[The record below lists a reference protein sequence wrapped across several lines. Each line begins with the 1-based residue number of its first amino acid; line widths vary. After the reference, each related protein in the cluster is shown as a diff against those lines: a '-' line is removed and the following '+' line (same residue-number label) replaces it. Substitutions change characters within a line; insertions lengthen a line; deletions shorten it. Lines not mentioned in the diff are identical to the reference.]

1 MAIRRSKRD
10 SNFTMISNVGLKDK
24 RLSFKAKGLL
34 AYMLSLPDDWVFY
47 ESEIVNHA
55 TDGKQSV
62 RTGMKELEQYG
73 YLVREQRRSSKGKF
87 ANVDWVLSDEPL
99 NGDATTFRPST
110 DFPSTDKPSTDNPPT
125 DNRTLLSTKE
135 LSTNKQSTDSPAKAE
150 PPIPYKK
157 IIGHLNEMAGKNF
170 SHIAKSNKDLIKA
183 RWNGLKRL
191 NQSATDEELYQSFIT
206 VIDNKTEDAQD
217 PNHFFKEEY
226 LRPSTLFKESNF
238 DKYLNQPSRKKQKES
253 QASKTNWDEL
263 ESLVYGEGD

>member
-1 MAIRRSKRD
+1 MAIRRSKRE

-62 RTGMKELEQYG
+62 RTGMKELEQHG
-73 YLVREQRRSSKGKF
+73 YLVREQRRSNKGEF
-87 ANVDWVLSDEPL
+87 ANVDWIVSDEPL
-99 NGDATTFRPST
+99 SADATTFQPST
-110 DFPSTDKPSTDNPPT
+110 DLPSADKPSTDNQ
-125 DNRTLLSTKE
+125 TLLSTKE

-157 IIGHLNEMAGKNF
+157 IIGYLNEKADRNF

-191 NQSATDEELYQSFIT
+191 NKSATDEELYQSFIT

-238 DKYLNQPSRKKQKES
+238 DKYLNQPSRRKPKENRT
-253 QASKTNWDEL
+253 SKTNWDEL